1 MDLIECNKN
10 KCFGEPSLVGKRL
23 TVRDVVSKLRVEDG
37 MEVALEDY
45 DITREQAKA
54 AVEYCRIRKCQSDQS
69 LLRYCDGCVLRT
81 LQDKE
86 LFNPDEYREVML
98 EDGSMAT
105 VSLDGKQTFLG
116 TKKQMEEKFMGR
128 AVWQDAEKIWP
139 AFAQKGLR
147 RGKNMRYKKY

>member
-1 MDLIECNKN
+1 
-10 KCFGEPSLVGKRL
+10 
-23 TVRDVVSKLRVEDG
+23 
-37 MEVALEDY
+37 
-45 DITREQAKA
+45 
-54 AVEYCRIRKCQSDQS
+54 
-69 LLRYCDGCVLRT
+69 LRT

-116 TKKQMEEKFMGR
+116 TKKQMEEEFMGR